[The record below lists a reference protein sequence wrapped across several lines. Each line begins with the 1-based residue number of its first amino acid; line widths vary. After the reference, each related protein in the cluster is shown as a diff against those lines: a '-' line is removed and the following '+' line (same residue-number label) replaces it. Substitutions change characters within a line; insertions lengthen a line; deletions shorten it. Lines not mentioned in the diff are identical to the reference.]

1 MSVEGLRPYRAVA
14 SDADIAGH
22 LRRLRG
28 GHRSAPTRSQVLYVA
43 YLLGLFALWAVVP
56 ATGAVRALLDRNA
69 VLLGDP
75 TAAAAAA
82 PLLLVAVFAGGML
95 LGLRLATWQ
104 GPLLLSAAAIA
115 WYLTLPVDRAVALHP
130 PLLRGLLVM
139 TAVGLLVGAVLGLLL
154 ASATASSAPP
164 TVAAAAGGGALLGLL
179 TAAVGLFVE
188 RGTRA
193 SRAVLKSSPFSTAA
207 VFVASA
213 LGVATFRG
221 VEAGRLAEVLLWSGP
236 WGWAAQPALAAT
248 SSAAPL
254 WPVALSLLVG
264 LTAAATGLAW
274 RDAAEVPDGVLRS
287 RARAR
292 SSFAA
297 ALYLGEPRDA
307 RLAAE
312 PVRARRVRQAGLR
325 PPADPR
331 LVVVWRDALHLR
343 RAPARVVAA
352 AGYLLAAALLAI
364 ASGPHGW
371 TAAGAALLVHG
382 AGGQLLEP
390 ARLDADDPR
399 RTRLFAADSS
409 RVAVQHAALAT
420 AVLVLLGWSLTAAA
434 TAAGGLNPGH
444 VPLVMTLTVLLAP
457 VPVVAGL
464 LSAYKGRPPLF
475 LAVRG
480 DDHGPM
486 ALLGWYLVGPL
497 TSLCLLGPLGLL
509 LASPD
514 PLVLVASALLTA
526 AGTCTLGLP
535 AVARRARLLD
545 TDW

>member
-1 MSVEGLRPYRAVA
+1 MSVGGLIPDRAVV
-14 SDADIAGH
+14 SDADVVEH

-28 GHRSAPTRSQVLYVA
+28 GHRGVLTRSQVLYVA
-43 YLLGLFALWAVVP
+43 YLLGLFGLWAVVP
-56 ATGAVRALLDRNA
+56 AAGAVRGLLDRDA
-69 VLLGDP
+69 VLLADP
-75 TAAAAAA
+75 MAAAAAA
-82 PLLLVAVFAGGML
+82 PLLLVAVFAGAML

-115 WYLTLPVDRAVALHP
+115 WYLALPVDRAVALHP

-154 ASATASSAPP
+154 ASATASWAPP
-164 TVAAAAGGGALLGLL
+164 TVAAAAGGGSLLGLL
-179 TAAVGLFVE
+179 TASVGLFVE

-193 SRAVLKSSPFSTAA
+193 TRAVLVASPFSTAVVLA
-207 VFVASA
+207 ASV
-213 LGVATFRG
+213 LGVATYRG
-221 VEAGRLAEVLLWSGP
+221 VDAGRTAEVLLWSGP
-236 WGWAAQPALAAT
+236 WGWAAQPALAAST
-248 SSAAPL
+248 SAAPL
-254 WPVALSLLVG
+254 WPVAITLLAL
-264 LTAAATGLAW
+264 LTAAATSLAW
-274 RDAAEVPDGVLRS
+274 RAAADVPDGALRS

-312 PVRARRVRQAGLR
+312 PVRARWARRARLR
-325 PPADPR
+325 PPCNPR

-343 RAPARVVAA
+343 RAPVRVVAA
-352 AGYLLAAALLAI
+352 TGYLLAAAMLLTAG
-364 ASGPHGW
+364 APQGW
-371 TAAGAALLVHG
+371 TTAGVALLVHG
-382 AGGQLLEP
+382 AAGQLLEP

-399 RTRLFAADSS
+399 RARLFASDSG
-409 RVAVQHAALAT
+409 RVAVEHAALASV
-420 AVLVLLGWSLTAAA
+420 VLVLLGWCVAAA
-434 TAAGGLNPGH
+434 AAAAGGLALGQ
-444 VPLVMTLTVLLAP
+444 VPLVLTLIALLAP

-486 ALLGWYLVGPL
+486 ALLGWYLVGPI

-509 LASPD
+509 PAASHT
-514 PLVLVASALLTA
+514 LVLVLSALMTA
-526 AGTCTLGLP
+526 AATCTLGLP

-545 TDW
+545 DGS